1 MQRRNN
7 GAPQSHIRRTAGETL
22 SNSRRSTQDNRR
34 LLPTNDSTAVDSCSD
49 YSLDSNRSDD
59 DNLEQ
64 EAWML
69 NKQMTEQ
76 EKQEEQRSKLRALY
90 DEGKGVM
97 YCRNVARDIRCAV
110 RDYLVCKVKFVD
122 IANKK
127 TFPSFMLHDFTNSK
141 HFITR
146 FVDDKL
152 NYGDET
158 MENKTAF
165 WITYRRIVKKE
176 ISNHRA
182 TCASTMK
189 EAFLKGK

>member
-1 MQRRNN
+1 MQRRKNN
-7 GAPQSHIRRTAGETL
+7 GAHQSPL
-22 SNSRRSTQDNRR
+22 SNSTRSKQDKRR
-34 LLPTNDSTAVDSCSD
+34 LLPTNDNTAVDSCSNS
-49 YSLDSNRSDD
+49 SLRSNQSDD

-64 EAWML
+64 ETRML

-76 EKQEEQRSKLRALY
+76 EKQEGQKSKLRALY

-141 HFITR
+141 HFIT
-146 FVDDKL
+146 KL
-152 NYGDET
+152 TIHAGLQLRNA
-158 MENKTAF
+158 MA
-165 WITYRRIVKKE
+165 ITLDCLIQSYLRCVSTIHSTSIINIVVSNLHYRRQ
-176 ISNHRA
+176 
-182 TCASTMK
+182 T
-189 EAFLKGK
+189 